1 MQEKLDQWI
10 NWVEYDELLAGH
22 HNAPHNLL
30 GLHTFGKG
38 QVFTVYRPEAQK
50 VIVTDSK
57 GNKAVELEEVE
68 LGSGFFGLYVE
79 GNEYTYDYH
88 LHIHYGENDVVET
101 ADPYAF
107 KPQISSDDLYLFAE
121 GNHYQIYD
129 KLGAHPMTIN
139 GIKGTYFAVWAP
151 HARAVSVV
159 GSFNMWDGRL
169 HPMRTLEVS
178 VFMSCLFRVLSRE
191 LFINIRF

>member
-38 QVFTVYRPEAQK
+38 QVFTVYRPEAK
-50 VIVTDSK
+50 RVVVTDSK
-57 GNKAVELEEVE
+57 GNKPVELEEVE
-68 LGSGFFGLYVE
+68 MGSGFFGLYVE

-101 ADPYAF
+101 ADPYAVRR
-107 KPQISSDDLYLFAE
+107 FA
-121 GNHYQIYD
+121 N
-129 KLGAHPMTIN
+129 
-139 GIKGTYFAVWAP
+139 
-151 HARAVSVV
+151 
-159 GSFNMWDGRL
+159 
-169 HPMRTLEVS
+169 
-178 VFMSCLFRVLSRE
+178 
-191 LFINIRF
+191 